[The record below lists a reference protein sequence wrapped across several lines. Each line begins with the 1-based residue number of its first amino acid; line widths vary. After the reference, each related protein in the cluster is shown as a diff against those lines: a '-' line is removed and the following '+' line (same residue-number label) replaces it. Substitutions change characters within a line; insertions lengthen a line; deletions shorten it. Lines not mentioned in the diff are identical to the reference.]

1 MIKIILWVHKK
12 FLVKLKKTTSRPSI
26 CFVMHMEKV
35 AELHK
40 ALFQSDFRGCFD
52 VWKTHVEQY
61 VTGDRNYCEGSN
73 M

>member
-1 MIKIILWVHKK
+1 
-12 FLVKLKKTTSRPSI
+12 
-26 CFVMHMEKV
+26 MEKV